1 MHEYAESRRTEL
13 ATPTARKRLTS
24 GLHWFRGPTS
34 RASWI
39 LLGLSFACSSPE
51 ANKGS
56 GNATQGSIGTSGDN
70 TSSAVSTSMGVTNGT
85 ASTTVGSTTGGAGG
99 VANTATS
106 DTGSQISGTSSGG
119 GATSNTTTTSGA
131 GAGGA
136 ASTTATATT
145 GDPMSMC
152 PTQPNEADD
161 PPANPQEQR
170 VVDPS
175 KHYQTTEG
183 WGTSLCWFGN
193 VIGGWSDSRRN
204 AVADLL
210 FDEEQGLGLNVM
222 RYNIGGG
229 DAPDHNHMGYGKEMP
244 GFKPTEGGDY
254 DFSADA
260 NQRWMLDAA
269 IERVDESEL
278 ILEAFSNSPP
288 WWMTNSGC
296 ASGADG
302 SGNNLKSGYVDDFAD
317 YLSEV
322 VLHFRDTWGIH
333 FRTLEPLNE
342 PMVGWGSFGGQEGC
356 HVEQADQ
363 PTVLHE
369 VRSALDQKG
378 LTEVEL
384 ASPDETAL
392 DVTVQTYN
400 SFNADTRDL
409 ISQINTHAYYGSQR
423 SQLLSLATRDNKRL
437 WSSEI
442 DGSGAPAPFDVYA
455 HNHDDIVPG
464 LDIAQRI
471 TRDLREMHVDAWIF
485 WQAVESEQAQTSLNK
500 NWGLLHGDFENGSEQ
515 TWMTKKYY
523 TMKQYS
529 SFIRPGFVMI
539 DVDDDDAVAF
549 LNEEKGRLV
558 IVQRHSA
565 NSDTVVSYDLS
576 GFGTVGV
583 QAAIYRTSPDE
594 NYERLSDMAIVD
606 NRLTVPVKAQS
617 ITTFVVDCM
626 AP

>member
-1 MHEYAESRRTEL
+1 MA
-13 ATPTARKRLTS
+13 A
-24 GLHWFRGPTS
+24 
-34 RASWI
+34 AS
-39 LLGLSFACSSPE
+39 
-51 ANKGS
+51 
-56 GNATQGSIGTSGDN
+56 
-70 TSSAVSTSMGVTNGT
+70 
-85 ASTTVGSTTGGAGG
+85 STT
-99 VANTATS
+99 
-106 DTGSQISGTSSGG
+106 SGG
-119 GATSNTTTTSGA
+119 GATGATTADTGSQSSSTDS
-131 GAGGA
+131 GGA
-136 ASTTATATT
+136 TNTNTAAGSGGGVTSTTVTSSTGTVVTT
-145 GDPMSMC
+145 C
-152 PTQPNEADD
+152 PTEPSEAVD
-161 PPANPQEQR
+161 PPANAQEQR

-175 KHYQTTEG
+175 DRYQTTEG

-210 FDEEQGLGLNVM
+210 FDEENGLGLNVV

-229 DAPDHNHMGYGKEMP
+229 DAPDHSHMGYSKEMP
-244 GFKPTEGGDY
+244 GFKPTEGGTY
-254 DFSADA
+254 DFAADA

-269 IERVDESEL
+269 TERIDDSEL

-296 ASGADG
+296 ASGAEG
-302 SGNNLKSGYVDDFAD
+302 GGNNLKSGYFDDFAD

-342 PMVGWGSFGGQEGC
+342 PMVGWSSFGAQEGC
-356 HVEQADQ
+356 HVEQTDQ
-363 PTVLHE
+363 ETVLHE
-369 VRSALDQKG
+369 VRSALDGKG

-384 ASPDETAL
+384 AAPDETAL
-392 DVTVQTYN
+392 DVTVETYN
-400 SFNADTRDL
+400 SFSTDTRGL
-409 ISQINTHAYYGSQR
+409 ISQINTHAYWGSQR
-423 SQLLSLATRDNKRL
+423 SQLFDLATRDDKRL

-500 NWGLLHGDFENGSEQ
+500 NWGLLHGDFEDGSEQ

-529 SFIRPGFVMI
+529 AFIRPGFVMI
-539 DVDDDDAVAF
+539 SVDDDDAVAF
-549 LNEEKGRLV
+549 MNEEKGRLV
-558 IVQRHSA
+558 IVQRRAA

-594 NYERLSDMAIVD
+594 SFERLTDIVIAD
-606 NRLTVPVKAQS
+606 NRLAAPIKAQS
-617 ITTFVVDCM
+617 ITTFVIDCM
-626 AP
+626 AVSTTSFIRTPQADHR